1 MRPLTQR
8 PLLKSLA
15 VLTAVA
21 LLGACAS
28 SSKNPPPEVMRLQN
42 ELARVEG
49 DTRIPPHAGTELAEA
64 RRALDT
70 LLADGRRMDDDVFD
84 HNVYLTDRLIKIAEA
99 EGLASYA
106 EGRGKELAQERESL
120 LLTARTR
127 EADTASAVAEAQ
139 RRAAE
144 LAREDAAMARS
155 DAEMARTDADIANL
169 QLDAMR
175 MRLADLEAKQTE
187 RGLVVTLGDVLFEV
201 DRAELKPGAQRS
213 LKELVQVL
221 IESPSA
227 MVAIEGHTDS
237 TGARAHNDS
246 LSQRRAESVR
256 GFLVGQGIG
265 QARITARGMGQD
277 YPVASNGDAAG
288 RQQNRRV
295 ELVIQDRPAQ
305 TSQH

>member
-1 MRPLTQR
+1 MRSLTQR
-8 PLLKSLA
+8 PLLKTLV
-15 VLTAVA
+15 VLTATA
-21 LLGACAS
+21 MLGACAS
-28 SSKNPPPEVMRLQN
+28 TSKNPPPEVMRLQS

-49 DTRIPPHAGTELAEA
+49 DTRISPHADTELAEA
-64 RRALDT
+64 RRALDA
-70 LLADGRRMDDDVFD
+70 LLADGRRMDDNVFD

-106 EGRGKELAQERESL
+106 EVRGKELARERENL
-120 LLTARTR
+120 QLAARTR
-127 EADTASAVAEAQ
+127 EADTANAQ
-139 RRAAE
+139 ADAAYRGAE
-144 LAREDAAMARS
+144 LAREDAAMART
-155 DAEMARTDADIANL
+155 DAEMARTDADVANL
-169 QLDAMR
+169 QLEEMR

-201 DRAELKPGAQRS
+201 DRAELKSGAQRS
-213 LKELVQVL
+213 LNELVQVL
-221 IESPSA
+221 IESPKA

-256 GFLVGQGIG
+256 GFLIGQGIG
-265 QARITARGMGQD
+265 QARISARGMGQD

-305 TSQH
+305 TSPR